1 MFVGLYFRH
10 EDNQHPGDEA
20 INAAVNGN
28 EANVHGNDQ
37 HTDVDVEG
45 KEDSVHNYH
54 CARMTF
60 GLLMMFFSDSVKE
73 GDSASLLKFL
83 KVALLILHSY
93 GRVKYAYVVL
103 LFLAKI
109 YAILTERLAF
119 EALQNRCFNNSGK
132 AGGNVPLDLRMEH
145 LNKLLKIAL
154 KQLAS
159 NITEASAQRIAKSLS
174 TLEKVLNMVDSD
186 CSLGPRSGYHSSK
199 NLGETVIAITKDLHD
214 MNVFEIKPGRSY
226 KAFKGFKR
234 NLLHKLDYR
243 EFHSWASKLFHVW
256 QTMYYD

>member
-1 MFVGLYFRH
+1 MMFFGLYFRH
-10 EDNQHPGDEA
+10 EQNQHPEEVTNTG
-20 INAAVNGN
+20 NGI
-28 EANVHGNDQ
+28 EANVHANDE
-37 HTDVDVEG
+37 HTDDDVEG
-45 KEDSVHNYH
+45 EDFVHNYH

-60 GLLMMFFSDSVKE
+60 GLLMMFFSDAVKE

-109 YAILTERLAF
+109 HAILTEKLAF
-119 EALQNRCFNNSGK
+119 EAIQNRFFNNSGK

-174 TLEKVLNMVDSD
+174 TLEKVLSTIDSD
-186 CSLGPRSGYHSSK
+186 CKLGPRSGYHSSK
-199 NLGETVIAITKDLHD
+199 NLDETVVTITKDLHD
-214 MNVFEIKPGRSY
+214 MNVFEIQPGR
-226 KAFKGFKR
+226 G
-234 NLLHKLDYR
+234 
-243 EFHSWASKLFHVW
+243 
-256 QTMYYD
+256 

>member
-1 MFVGLYFRH
+1 MLVFVIFRH
-10 EDNQHPGDEA
+10 EHNQHPEDEV
-20 INAAVNGN
+20 NAVTGN
-28 EANVHGNDQ
+28 EADVHCSDQ
-37 HTDVDVEG
+37 DTDADVEER
-45 KEDSVHNYH
+45 EDAVHNYH

-83 KVALLILHSY
+83 KVALLVLHSY

-103 LFLAKI
+103 LFLAKT
-109 YAILTERLAF
+109 YAILTEKLAF

-174 TLEKVLNMVDSD
+174 TLEKVLTMIDSD
-186 CSLGPRSGYHSSK
+186 CKLGPRSGYHSSK
-199 NLGETVIAITKDLHD
+199 NLDETVITITKDIHD
-214 MNVFEIKPGRSY
+214 MNVFEIQPGRSY
-226 KAFKGFKR
+226 NTFKGFKR